1 MLGTLLY
8 AFLDIS
14 FNTTLWIAK
23 ASYNGIYSGVTYLWG
38 EDIDIDTERDK
49 ERVQE
54 ISNLTREYIEL
65 QKLQKEQNLQLQT
78 LLEQNKELLTAVI
91 HK

>member
-14 FNTTLWIAK
+14 LNTTLWIAK
-23 ASYNGIYSGVTYLWG
+23 TSYNGIYSGVTYFLG
-38 EDIDIDTERDK
+38 EDIDIDKDTDK
-49 ERVQE
+49 ESVKK
-54 ISNLTREYIEL
+54 ISDLTREYIEL
-65 QKLQKEQNLQLQT
+65 QKLQKKQNLQLQT
-78 LLEQNKELLTAVI
+78 LLEQNKELLTNI